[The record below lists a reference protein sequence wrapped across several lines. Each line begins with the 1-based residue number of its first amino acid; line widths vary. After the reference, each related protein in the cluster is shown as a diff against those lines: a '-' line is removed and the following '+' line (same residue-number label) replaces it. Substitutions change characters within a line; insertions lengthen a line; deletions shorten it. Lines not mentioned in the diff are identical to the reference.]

1 MVRRLSDSRLGPP
14 PSTPTPTGTNPL
26 HSCSPPKK
34 RGRKNLSK
42 NIKDSSPPLSPKRGR
57 GRPKGSQNKKTKKQL
72 FKQQLPQH
80 HEEEEND
87 EEEEVNGTVPEEL
100 EEEYDDED
108 EDEVMEEEENSSME
122 EEENSCDSIPKHF
135 NNSSSSTVTTADVK
149 EPLQYKPNK
158 DLMKEIMK
166 EYEKVKTK
174 YDQKVLKDGY
184 DFLHPYDNPSIK
196 RIRVPSSQLKP
207 RAPRMLFSDS
217 VNYKDTNNHTVAT
230 LLVSYIQDHPRS
242 PPMRYWTHTNVN
254 IVGKDEHALS
264 HIPYL
269 GDNENDDAGFGEEL
283 LNTYDEGIH
292 GEKVGVGK
300 PINDWILFYV
310 VDPILKR
317 HQWKDLADIQRLMI
331 SLYDLFPNKNSAR
344 EMASAFTDLAQRF
357 DPTNSTSRTKL
368 FDALGEFCSHF
379 SSKVIQSSNA
389 SLVCKRCYFVDCMFH
404 PAEITYNDTHIERD
418 DGRILD
424 PDEAC
429 GPFCYRHSQIKENKS
444 QKRNS
449 RKRLSSALEVSVCEV
464 LEPLE
469 WTPHEESFIDL
480 LKTGQIHSPCRI
492 SQFLSNLSRSSPK
505 TCKQVFDYINGKGPF
520 SPIVFDSNRI
530 DGNSRKLQV
539 AKSQHHRTFRSI
551 NGGKL
556 NNQKPYQSCNHAGEC
571 SLENGCNCKKQK
583 LMCTKYCGCSTKC
596 SLRFPGCRCKPGN
609 CRTKQCQCYYASWEC
624 DPDLCHD
631 CNCQVNEETNL
642 PICRNV
648 CIQRCLQRKL
658 YIGPSEVAG
667 IGCFAEEAIPKGE
680 FIGEYVGEIISQDEA
695 ERRGK
700 IYDKFKCSYLF
711 SLNEEQAVDATR
723 IGNIVRFVN
732 HSKHPNCRAK
742 VVVVNGDHHIGLF
755 ALNNINPHDEL
766 FFDYSYNKSQLSE
779 FVYKE
784 RKARHDHSRSY
795 TPDD

>member
-1 MVRRLSDSRLGPP
+1 MDDE
-14 PSTPTPTGTNPL
+14 T
-26 HSCSPPKK
+26 
-34 RGRKNLSK
+34 
-42 NIKDSSPPLSPKRGR
+42 
-57 GRPKGSQNKKTKKQL
+57 SQL
-72 FKQQLPQH
+72 
-80 HEEEEND
+80 EVEDEEIEEEN
-87 EEEEVNGTVPEEL
+87 TSL
-100 EEEYDDED
+100 ED
-108 EDEVMEEEENSSME
+108 E
-122 EEENSCDSIPKHF
+122 EEENSCDQQLD
-135 NNSSSSTVTTADVK
+135 NSSVAEVK
-149 EPLQYKPNK
+149 EPLQNKPNK
-158 DLMKEIMK
+158 ELMKEIMK
-166 EYEKVKTK
+166 EYEKVKSK

-207 RAPRMLFSDS
+207 RAPRMLFSDT
-217 VNYKDTNNHTVAT
+217 VNFKDSTNHTIAS
-230 LLVSYIQDHPRS
+230 LLVSYIQDHPRA

-292 GEKVGVGK
+292 GEKVGIGK

-317 HQWKDLADIQRLMI
+317 HQWKDLSDIQKFMI
-331 SLYDLFPNKNSAR
+331 SLYELFPNKNSAR
-344 EMASAFTDLAQRF
+344 EMASGFTDLAQRF
-357 DPTNSTSRTKL
+357 DPTNSPSRTKL

-379 SSKVIQSSNA
+379 SPKVIQSSNA

-418 DGRILD
+418 DGRIFD
-424 PDEAC
+424 PDEPC
-429 GPFCYRHSQIKENKS
+429 GPFCYRHSLIKDPSKS
-444 QKRNS
+444 QKRNSNS
-449 RKRLSSALEVSVCEV
+449 RKRLSSALEVSVGESEEV
-464 LEPLE
+464 E

-556 NNQKPYQSCNHAGEC
+556 NNQKPYQSCNHSGEC

-596 SLRFPGCRCKPGN
+596 TLRFPGCRCKPGN

-784 RKARHDHSRSY
+784 RKARHDHDSRSY
-795 TPDD
+795 TPDDN